1 MEPNGELFD
10 EIMAEVDAG
19 LDLPAW
25 PFHYRAFPYL
35 ALNYSERVRN
45 RSGRGQS
52 GHLKFGKELRVSRWA
67 APIPLIPSHLVSL
80 KWVVRS
86 FH

>member
-25 PFHYRAFPYL
+25 PFHYRAFPY
-35 ALNYSERVRN
+35 YVPCVKIIQKESEIEVAEWT
-45 RSGRGQS
+45 
-52 GHLKFGKELRVSRWA
+52 LE
-67 APIPLIPSHLVSL
+67 I
-80 KWVVRS
+80 
-86 FH
+86 